1 MLVANHGDSSHH
13 KILGEKLLLSIAR
26 NKRMKMKVCC
36 MKDCNEPV
44 FKIISITKAIFGKRK
59 QGAFVVKYPLCKDHN
74 LRRDGTVDSK
84 KFKKINPHI
93 V

>member
-1 MLVANHGDSSHH
+1 MRT
-13 KILGEKLLLSIAR
+13 KIKA
-26 NKRMKMKVCC
+26 CC

-59 QGAFVVKYPLCKDHN
+59 QGAFVVKYPLCKVHD
-74 LRRDGTVDSK
+74 LRRDATVDPK
-84 KFKKINPHI
+84 KFKKANPHI

>member
-1 MLVANHGDSSHH
+1 MLVANHGDSGHH
-13 KILGEKLLLSIAR
+13 KILGEKLLLSITGIMR
-26 NKRMKMKVCC
+26 TKMKVCC

-44 FKIISITKAIFGKRK
+44 FKTISITKAIFSKRK

-74 LRRDGTVDSK
+74 LRRDAIVDSK
-84 KFKKINPHI
+84 KFKKANPHI